1 MMKTIYIGI
10 FSALLYPIS
19 GHSQVG
25 INTATTQ
32 EGVTLQLEATNKGV
46 LFPRIALVSRT
57 STSPLASNIPTGTMI
72 FNTVTT
78 GSFPNTITQG
88 LHWWSAEEQQWT
100 SLNTNI
106 ENAIVKYTNSEAST
120 NYNTTTWQNA
130 KLFGNKIFNEST
142 TIYAVNTTNQTVT
155 IGKSGLYSV
164 SALLSFNKLQG
175 GDEGRIALSA
185 RVYVNNTA
193 VGTEQAINSD
203 YTLGVS
209 DGKGLFSHSF
219 TEYLELN
226 DGDIISIKLKKT
238 TGTYSGS
245 DGSAVVQF
253 SLNGESSIGISRI
266 R

>member
-1 MMKTIYIGI
+1 MKAIYIGI
-10 FSALLYPIS
+10 FSALLCPIS
-19 GHSQVG
+19 GYSQVG
-25 INTATTQ
+25 INTPTTND
-32 EGVTLQLEATNKGV
+32 GVTLQLESTNKGV

-57 STSPLASNIPTGTMI
+57 STSPLAASIPTGTMV
-72 FNTVTT
+72 FNTATT
-78 GSFPNTITQG
+78 GVFPNTITQG

-106 ENAIVKYTNSEAST
+106 ENAIVKYTNSEVST

-142 TIYAVNTTNQTVT
+142 TIYAVNTSNQTIT
-155 IGKSGLYSV
+155 IGKSGLYSI
-164 SALLSFNKLQG
+164 SALLSFNKLDG
-175 GDEGRIALSA
+175 GDDGRIALSA
-185 RVYVNNTA
+185 RVYLNNVA

-203 YTLGVS
+203 YTAGV
-209 DGKGLFSHSF
+209 DNGYGFFSHSF

-226 DGDIISIKLKKT
+226 DGDVISIRLKKT

-245 DGSAVVQF
+245 DGSAAVPF
-253 SLNGESSIGISRI
+253 NLNGQSSIAISRI